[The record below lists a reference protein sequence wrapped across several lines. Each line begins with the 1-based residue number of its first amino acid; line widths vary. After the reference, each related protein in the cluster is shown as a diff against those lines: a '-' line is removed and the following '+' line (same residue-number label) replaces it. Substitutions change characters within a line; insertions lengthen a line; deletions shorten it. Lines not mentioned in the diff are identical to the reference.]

1 MCSFKA
7 TNQVNSIPQLTGHY
21 PRWQTL
27 MALPG
32 HRNLARHDLYG
43 FRPRPQQHYSRAFN
57 QFSTTTNG
65 DREFLNTQLSRR
77 TTMISRSRLPPVN
90 RPVTPTIIGNIT
102 NNDNK
107 IKTTATTINAGHVTS
122 VTQTLQNRMA
132 SAAVEAAAA
141 RSARVT
147 KRI

>member
-1 MCSFKA
+1 
-7 TNQVNSIPQLTGHY
+7 
-21 PRWQTL
+21 
-27 MALPG
+27 
-32 HRNLARHDLYG
+32 
-43 FRPRPQQHYSRAFN
+43 
-57 QFSTTTNG
+57 
-65 DREFLNTQLSRR
+65 
-77 TTMISRSRLPPVN
+77 MISRSRLPPVN

>member
-57 QFSTTTNG
+57 QFSTNG

-90 RPVTPTIIGNIT
+90 RPVTPTIIGNNIA

-107 IKTTATTINAGHVTS
+107 IKTAATTSNAGHVTS

>member
-107 IKTTATTINAGHVTS
+107 IKTVATNSNAGHVTS